1 MKNILSN
8 ISLPNILVLISIF
21 ILAVALLQRNS
32 NFLDV
37 RKVFSSHL
45 KVFSES
51 PLQFVAIFIVP
62 LLLAIAISEDYP
74 VSTVIIN
81 NIILILTIFMSMF
94 FAMLS
99 ILSTFTFKKV
109 AKHKENDVTANNRVS
124 DYNQLLRET
133 FNAVIFE
140 CIICILVLI
149 IAFCLSPIDDYS
161 SLHSIGIVSC
171 IVYYLF
177 LVILLNI
184 FVVIKRIKKLFEQ
197 KEL

>member
-1 MKNILSN
+1 
-8 ISLPNILVLISIF
+8 
-21 ILAVALLQRNS
+21 
-32 NFLDV
+32 
-37 RKVFSSHL
+37 
-45 KVFSES
+45 
-51 PLQFVAIFIVP
+51 
-62 LLLAIAISEDYP
+62 
-74 VSTVIIN
+74 
-81 NIILILTIFMSMF
+81 MF